1 MIKRGL
7 NNAAQGNSS
16 YDYNNYNMKLKDRLI
31 AGFIGFAAAC
41 IVMHIFY
48 GNVLV
53 DIITG
58 IIAAVIA
65 QKIYRNFMINRIKNK
80 LTLQFKDMLD
90 SLNSSVSAGK
100 VIATA
105 FIDAEKDMRMQYGE
119 KSSIC
124 TELNIINNGI
134 ENGFTVEEL
143 IRDFGER
150 SGIEDIKNF
159 ANVFMLS
166 NRRGGNMKTIISES
180 KSIICDKIEIEQDIR
195 AMSSATKNELNIM
208 MLMPLV
214 VVPLIGGFIQDGG
227 SSAINII
234 VKIVGMAMFIFAYMI
249 GRKITNIKL

>member
-1 MIKRGL
+1 LIKKGL
-7 NNAAQGNSS
+7 SETAVNEYS
-16 YDYNNYNMKLKDRLI
+16 YDYNNYYMGVKDRII
-31 AGFIGFAAAC
+31 AGFIGFAGAC
-41 IVMHIFY
+41 VVMHIFF
-48 GNVLV
+48 GNIFV
-53 DIITG
+53 DIIAG
-58 IIAAVIA
+58 AAAAVIA

-100 VIATA
+100 VIAAA
-105 FIDAEKDMRMQYGE
+105 FIDAEKDMRMQYGQ

-124 TELNIINNGI
+124 AELNIINNGLA
-134 ENGFTVEEL
+134 NGLTVEEL
-143 IRDFGER
+143 VRDFGER

-159 ANVFMLS
+159 ANVFLLS

-180 KSIICDKIEIEQDIR
+180 KSIICDKIEIEQEIR
-195 AMSSATKNELNIM
+195 TMSSATKNELNIM

-227 SSAINII
+227 SDVVNII
-234 VKIVGMAMFIFAYMI
+234 VKIVGLIMFIIAYMI